1 MKTTQSSSP
10 KTTAI
15 AFVDLGSNSVR
26 LMIVRINPNRTH
38 TVLTRYKQMVRLGEG
53 AFAAK
58 RLTPKAVRRTM
69 SALRNIAEICAGY
82 ETEEVVAL
90 ATAAVRGADNGLDF
104 VEDAAKQTGIGFEIV
119 SGLEEARL
127 IHLGVKTALPPCD
140 APTAFI
146 DIGGGSTELTL
157 ELPGEAPRYDSL
169 KIGCVRL
176 TNEYPALSSKT
187 RVPRDLY
194 EEACARVRNVSL
206 RSLQKL
212 RDALAGG
219 QIRMVGSSGT
229 VQNLSEIAA
238 ALAHASRANRKNAAA
253 TADGSSLT
261 LKALSGLARKLCGMT
276 LAERASLP
284 GINPQRADVILGGA
298 AILQTL
304 MEELGANEVTVSY
317 RGLLDGMLQD
327 YLERGRW
334 GYLDDTSS
342 AREQSALR
350 LARSCHFDEAH
361 ARRMTNLAL
370 GLFDS
375 ARSAGL
381 HDYAGHERE
390 LLYFAGLLHDIGLF
404 LSFSNH
410 HEHSRYMIENAELL
424 GFHRSEIEIIAS
436 AAGMHRKRPS
446 RKAER
451 PSKRCAASL
460 SPGAQRLAETLGI
473 FLRMAESLERSQ
485 QQIVTDAALEN
496 QGKSLSLRLTLQR
509 ESPAELLA
517 IRECASAFKKHFGRE
532 FEIVTGQE

>member
-1 MKTTQSSSP
+1 MKTTPTPSP

-38 TVLTRYKQMVRLGEG
+38 TVLTHYKQMVRLGEG
-53 AFAAK
+53 AFASK
-58 RLTPKAVRRTM
+58 RLAHKAVRRTI

-90 ATAAVRGADNGLDF
+90 ATAAVRDADNGLDF

-140 APTAFI
+140 APTVFI

-176 TNEYPALSSKT
+176 TNEYPALSSKA
-187 RVPRDLY
+187 RVPRNLY
-194 EEACARVRNVSL
+194 EEACARVRNGSL

-212 RDALAGG
+212 RDAIVGG

-238 ALAHASRANRKNAAA
+238 ALANASRANRKNAAP
-253 TADGSSLT
+253 ADGSSLT

-304 MEELGANEVTVSY
+304 MEELGADEVTVSY

-350 LARSCHFDEAH
+350 LARSCHFDETH

-381 HDYAGHERE
+381 HDYDGHERE

-424 GFHRSEIEIIAS
+424 GFHHSEIEIIAS

-446 RKAER
+446 RKAAR
-451 PSKRCAASL
+451 PSKRYAASL
-460 SPGAQRLAETLGI
+460 SPDAQRLAETLGI

-485 QQIVTDAALEN
+485 QQIVTDAAPEN
-496 QGKSLSLRLTLQR
+496 HGKSLTLRLTLQR

-532 FEIVTGQE
+532 FEIVTG